1 MRRRG
6 FTLVEL
12 AIASVITALTA
23 GAVVGTLRAFS
34 DAMRDQDAA
43 ADGTARIA
51 RADARVADHLE
62 RARMILLQDADEV
75 LLWLPTEPFTSSAT
89 NTAEYDAINANELAW
104 YAMDPATHTL
114 SMQCVANRSDR
125 TTYSLSTNWAGLR
138 PTLQMQGRLAS
149 TTVLE
154 NLSTGGFV
162 VESNDPC
169 SVRRVTFAGT
179 LDDAH
184 GSIAV
189 QLGGRL
195 ANGQRH
201 PDCP

>member
-6 FTLVEL
+6 FTLIEL
-12 AIASVITALTA
+12 AISTVITALTA

-34 DAMRDQDAA
+34 EAMADQDAM

-62 RARMILLQDADEV
+62 RARLVLLQDADEV

-89 NTAEYDAINANELAW
+89 NTSDYDAINANELAW
-104 YAMDPATHTL
+104 YVMDATSGTL
-114 SMQCVANRSDR
+114 RLQYLSNRSDR
-125 TTYSLSTNWAGLR
+125 AVYPLSTSWASLR
-138 PTLQMQGRLAS
+138 PTLQMQGGL
-149 TTVLE
+149 TTVTVLE
-154 NLSTGGFV
+154 SLANGTFL

-169 SVRRVTFAGT
+169 SVRRFTFSGT
-179 LDDAH
+179 LDTAH
-184 GSIAV
+184 GGIAV

>member
-1 MRRRG
+1 MTRRG

-75 LLWLPTEPFTSSAT
+75 LLWLPTEPFTRARPHGGVRRDQRQR
-89 NTAEYDAINANELAW
+89 ARW

-169 SVRRVTFAGT
+169 SVRRITFAGT

-184 GSIAV
+184 GGIAV